1 MEGLHAAS
9 SILRTGQYLAPPY
22 KIYSLGRP
30 GARYLCT
37 PASEMTETFAASP
50 KLTGRRNGFLYG
62 PLLSQSKDN
71 CRTEFEHKTSTSET
85 PRPPVSAPKA
95 GLYLDTLPVALGVPW
110 PTWYRS
116 KKKYE
121 SETVILETWKFCG
134 YDHTERFELRF
145 EYYCH
150 TNRGHFFFLCGLTVM
165 CHTAAISRWD
175 RILIRWM
182 AICGCE

>member
-1 MEGLHAAS
+1 MQQVPYSEPANIWPHRIKFIRSGDLAHGICAPQPLRWPKRLLQALSWQAAETASYTGLCFRKAKTTAGRNS
-9 SILRTGQYLAPPY
+9 NTRLQRLRHRGHQYRHRKPVCTLTLFL
-22 KIYSLGRP
+22 SL
-30 GARYLCT
+30 L
-37 PASEMTETFAASP
+37 
-50 KLTGRRNGFLYG
+50 GFLD
-62 PLLSQSKDN
+62 L
-71 CRTEFEHKTSTSET
+71 H
-85 PRPPVSAPKA
+85 
-95 GLYLDTLPVALGVPW
+95 DTVL
-110 PTWYRS
+110 